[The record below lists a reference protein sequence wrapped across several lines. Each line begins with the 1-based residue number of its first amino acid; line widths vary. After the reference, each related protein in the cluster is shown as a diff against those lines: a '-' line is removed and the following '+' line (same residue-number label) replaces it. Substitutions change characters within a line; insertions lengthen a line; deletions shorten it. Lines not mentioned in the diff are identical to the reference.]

1 MRAYIHTAPSRSK
14 GISKI
19 AGSRIPGGDRLLHTP
34 PINTNDQTRFVQSC
48 THGQADNAIC
58 KYQCRVQIPYTYIH
72 LEALAYGKKCLAP
85 RETVL
90 PPKGQSVSTCTRPC
104 RTIPQTPVKG
114 RYHRR
119 VTPPTLVRGGFV
131 GKCPAVIT
139 PRFCYKNLGRGGH
152 CVTFAKF

>member
-34 PINTNDQTRFVQSC
+34 PIYTNGQTRFVQGH

-58 KYQCRVQIPYTYIH
+58 KYQYRVQIPYTDTH
-72 LEALAYGKKCLAP
+72 LEALAYGKNLAP

-90 PPKGQSVSTCTRPC
+90 PPRGQSVSTCTRPC

-119 VTPPTLVRGGFV
+119 VTPPSLVRGGFV

-139 PRFCYKNLGRGGH
+139 PQFCYKNLGRGGH